1 MTTAKDMSPSS
12 PISINQLTIHQQIQ
26 LFESLKKRRF
36 SGQMVLIDRRKN
48 INWVFFLY
56 LGRIMYA
63 TGGSHP
69 VRRWRR
75 NLADFAP
82 HMLGD
87 LNNLQTDISKIVADE
102 IRTCWDY
109 HLMCHWVDIA
119 KITRQQANSII
130 RAAVVEVL
138 FDLTRAMDV
147 SCEFKEDNLLST
159 RMALIESEQ
168 VILEAERLWQAWQS
182 AKIADRSPEMAPI
195 IKQPEQLKQR
205 TSVQVYKNLTQ
216 LLDGEQT
223 LRDLAVRMK
232 RDVLTVTRSLLPYIQ
247 LGLVQ
252 LIEVPDLP
260 SPFKT
265 TTINKNVPSL
275 KNNVGKILVA
285 CIDDSPLTCQTME
298 KIINGAGYQFL
309 GISDAMRA
317 IAILLNR
324 KPNFIFLD
332 LVMPH
337 TNGYEIC
344 SQLRKLS
351 SFREIPIVILT
362 GNDGLIDRF
371 RAKICGSTDFISKP
385 VDGEIVLSTVNK
397 YVKSQ

>member
-1 MTTAKDMSPSS
+1 
-12 PISINQLTIHQQIQ
+12 
-26 LFESLKKRRF
+26 
-36 SGQMVLIDRRKN
+36 
-48 INWVFFLY
+48 
-56 LGRIMYA
+56 
-63 TGGSHP
+63 
-69 VRRWRR
+69 
-75 NLADFAP
+75 
-82 HMLGD
+82 
-87 LNNLQTDISKIVADE
+87 
-102 IRTCWDY
+102 
-109 HLMCHWVDIA
+109 MCHWVDIA

-385 VDGEIVLSTVNK
+385 VDAEIVLSTVNK